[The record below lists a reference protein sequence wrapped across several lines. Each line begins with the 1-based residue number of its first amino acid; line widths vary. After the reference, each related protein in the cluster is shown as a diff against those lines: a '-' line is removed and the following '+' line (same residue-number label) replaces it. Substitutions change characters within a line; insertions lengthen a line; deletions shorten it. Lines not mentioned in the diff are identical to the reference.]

1 MEYRKKKIFLM
12 VFIFVILIVGVF
24 SVVKVNFFSEIDIM
38 EPLKVIM
45 RKSNNKSNET
55 KYAMATTKSVSTT
68 NKVLT
73 TTSSVLDEELSVDIN
88 DVFDIPYENAPL
100 FIDDGSIIYDG
111 MTMTEL
117 TNKLNKSLNSY
128 LKNTGYFFAKYTRN
142 TGLDPYLSVAIVL
155 LETGCKWTCSSLTV
169 KCNNIGGLKG
179 GPSCNGGSYK
189 KYDSLEE
196 GINGYL
202 NIIYNNYYLKGMTDP
217 YSMASTYASSNVWA
231 EKVTTYM
238 NEIKAK

>member
-1 MEYRKKKIFLM
+1 MDYRKKKIFLM
-12 VFIFVILIVGVF
+12 VLIFFVLIVGVF
-24 SVVKVNFFSEIDIM
+24 SIVKVNFFSDVNIM

-45 RKSNNKSNET
+45 RKSNNKTNDT
-55 KYAMATTKSVSTT
+55 KYAKATTKQVSTT
-68 NKVLT
+68 NNILT
-73 TTSSVLDEELSVDIN
+73 TTASSLGSDLNEEIIDS
-88 DVFDIPYENAPL
+88 FDIPYEVAPV
-100 FIDDGSIIYDG
+100 FVDDGSIIYDG

-117 TNKLNKSLNSY
+117 TDKLNKSLNSY

-189 KYDSLEE
+189 RYDTLEE

-202 NIIYNNYYLKGMTDP
+202 SIIYNNYYLKGMTDP

-231 EKVTTYM
+231 EKVTTYI